1 MQHNQHIA
9 ELGPRL
15 HLLGIRQVV
24 ICPGSR
30 NAPLTQLFT
39 ADKHY
44 SCHSIVDERSA
55 GFVAL
60 GMARELGEPVAVVT
74 TSGTAVLN
82 LAPALAEAFHQN
94 IPLVALTAD
103 RPLEV
108 IPRFNNQ
115 WLDQEAPYYTF
126 SKGFL
131 QLPGE
136 VTQREEM
143 EQMMVLVERLV
154 CSASESPAGP
164 VHINVTLAEPLYD
177 KLPAPMLEKGMP
189 VPGKR
194 MAEVRQETDE
204 AHFPEVTAG
213 PDRKLLV
220 LAGMG
225 SPNEPVREKLE
236 RLLHCRQA
244 AVVAENIANL
254 PGEGFCANP
263 DLILAGTGEK
273 EREKLRPDLVISFGG
288 QVVSKRLKLFLQ
300 SRPDLKHTEITG
312 DVLSFMERLTGQDPP
327 GEGFRNRYQEAWD
340 SAGSAVLARA
350 RKKMDALAFCNL
362 SVTDRILSALP
373 EDAVLHLG
381 NSGAI
386 RYSQLSPRRT
396 AQHCY
401 ANRGTS
407 GIDGCVST
415 AVGAAM
421 VSGRMHVLL
430 VGDLSFVYDS
440 NAMWNRNFP
449 ENLRI
454 VVINDGGGGIFR
466 LLDGPDKMDFFEE
479 FSVTHHP
486 VSLEMLGQSFGR
498 VVRRAAGFQELE
510 QELADLLQPGSTGS
524 VLEVDTSG
532 SENSLIFKDYL
543 DFNH

>member
-9 ELGPRL
+9 ELGTRL
-15 HLLGIRQVV
+15 HHLGIRQVV

-39 ADKHY
+39 SDKQY

-55 GFVAL
+55 AYVAL

-82 LAPALAEAFHQN
+82 LAPALAEAYHQN
-94 IPLVALTAD
+94 IPLVVLTAD

-108 IPRFNNQ
+108 IPQFNNQ

-131 QLPGE
+131 QIPE
-136 VTQREEM
+136 DVSQREEM
-143 EQMMVLVERLV
+143 EQLMVRVERLI
-154 CSASESPAGP
+154 SAACEFPSGP
-164 VHINVTLAEPLYD
+164 VHINVSLAEPLYE
-177 KLPAPMLEKGMP
+177 KLPAPMLGKGM
-189 VPGKR
+189 V
-194 MAEVRQETDE
+194 EVRQAMDD

-213 PDRKLLV
+213 PDRKILV

-225 SPNEPVREKLE
+225 SPNDKIREKLE
-236 RLLHCRQA
+236 LLLRCRQA
-244 AVVAENIANL
+244 MVVAENIANL

-300 SRPDLKHTEITG
+300 SRPNLKHTEITG
-312 DVLSFMERLTGQDPP
+312 DVVSFLDQLIGQYTP
-327 GEGFRNRYQEAWD
+327 GEQFRNEYQEAWV
-340 SAGSAVLARA
+340 SAGTIVFARA
-350 RKKMDALAFCNL
+350 RKKMDTLAFCNL
-362 SVTDRILSALP
+362 SAADRIISSLP
-373 EDAVLHLG
+373 EDAILHLG
-381 NSGAI
+381 NSGTI
-386 RYSQLSPRRT
+386 RYSQLSPRKIV
-396 AQHCY
+396 QPCY

-421 VSGRMHVLL
+421 VSGMMHVLV

-454 VVINDGGGGIFR
+454 VVISDGGGGIFR

-486 VSLEMLGQSFGR
+486 VSLELLGQSFGR
-498 VVRRAAGFQELE
+498 VVRRAASFQELE
-510 QELADLLQPGSTGS
+510 KELAELFQPGSTGS